1 MREVPQQGGTPDDPR
16 SSAERRADERDAVRQ
31 HEDEREAVRQHEI
44 VRDACEDAIDQ
55 AIEMTFPA
63 SDPPSWT
70 AT

>member
-1 MREVPQQGGTPDDPR
+1 MREVPQQDGTPDDPR
-16 SSAERRADERDAVRQ
+16 SSAERRADERDDVRQ
-31 HEDEREAVRQHEI
+31 HKM
-44 VRDACEDAIDQ
+44 VRDPCEDAIDQ